1 MLFLSTVWVIQLSPV
16 NVDAAGTEGDAD
28 AVPKVT
34 KQLEK
39 QVIEEKE
46 EDVEEGESLTPS
58 PKQGRR

>member
-1 MLFLSTVWVIQLSPV
+1 MSPAAVINP
-16 NVDAAGTEGDAD
+16 DAAGAEGDAD

-46 EDVEEGESLTPS
+46 EDVEEGES
-58 PKQGRR
+58 RRHGNKVRVKIHRAF

>member
-1 MLFLSTVWVIQLSPV
+1 MLIFLSTVLLIYFSPV
-16 NVDAAGTEGDAD
+16 DVHIDTADTDGDAD

-46 EDVEEGESLTPS
+46 EDVEEG
-58 PKQGRR
+58 